1 MTDTGGG
8 VSARGPQIDPRLSD
22 ARGGSADVVHRAC
35 PYLIAADG
43 TWRGSQPT
51 RDHRCSATQPPAA
64 LAVAKQRDLC
74 LRSTYPTCATFV
86 AAQELE
92 AGRPGAGPEGG
103 GFWPATRSTVLA
115 LEAGHARSAPFA
127 GTSRKGGGQA
137 LLVGLMV
144 LAFLV
149 LVIART
155 ASPSGSGATPSA
167 AAGAVA
173 ASPSQAAVQPS
184 PSVAVSD
191 APGASTEAPA
201 SAPAVVPSPS
211 PTTAPTQTPTATPTA
226 AATATPRP
234 SASATPAGATSY
246 KVRSGDTLF
255 TIAAQFGTTV
265 KKIKVANGLTSN
277 TIRPGQ
283 VLVIP

>member
-8 VSARGPQIDPRLSD
+8 VSARDPQIDPRLSD
-22 ARGGSADVVHRAC
+22 ERGGSADVVHRAC

-51 RDHRCSATQPPAA
+51 RDHRCSATQPPAV

-74 LRSTYPTCATFV
+74 LRSTYPTCATFG

-92 AGRPGAGPEGG
+92 AGRPGVGPEPGG

-115 LEAGHARSAPFA
+115 LEAGRARSAPFG

-167 AAGAVA
+167 AAGGVA

-201 SAPAVVPSPS
+201 SAPAVGPSPS
-211 PTTAPTQTPTATPTA
+211 PTIAPSQTPTPTAT
-226 AATATPRP
+226 ATAMPQP